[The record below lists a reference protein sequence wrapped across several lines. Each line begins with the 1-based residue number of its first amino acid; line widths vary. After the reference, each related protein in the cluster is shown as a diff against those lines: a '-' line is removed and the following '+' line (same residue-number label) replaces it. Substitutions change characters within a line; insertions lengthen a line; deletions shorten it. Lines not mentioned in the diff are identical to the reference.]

1 MQVQR
6 CLCLLLVQQFGGLP
20 EIVFII
26 LTGKALNQSSSDV
39 KIDSMLYGIIAY
51 EWFNG
56 FL

>member
-6 CLCLLLVQQFGGLP
+6 YLCIFLIQQFGGLP

-26 LTGKALNQSSSDV
+26 LTGKELNQSSSDV